1 MCSLYAPSELSSE
14 QRRREVAGILA
25 AGVLR
30 LRKLRLLADEPAES
44 PPQTSAKSPTGRL
57 EVSGETVLSV
67 ESG

>member
-1 MCSLYAPSELSSE
+1 MRSLYAPSELSSE

-30 LRKLRLLADEPAES
+30 LRKLRLLAGEPTEL
-44 PPQTSAKSPTGRL
+44 PRQTSAESPTGRL